1 MSSAALSRW
10 AGDALI
16 PIDYCDPT
24 EWVVE
29 AADSWL
35 TTDGTAFALRL
46 HRDRFF
52 AAAAER
58 GAGLEGF
65 TDAALA
71 SFWEASIAAI
81 PAKGDWFPRVELQ
94 SKNGAASFLYRER
107 TAPPLSSSVA
117 LATHRGPE
125 LRRVPTIKG
134 PDLGAMMQVRRA
146 AQERGADDGVILTP
160 DGFVVEGGTT
170 SIVWWRGD
178 ILFGAPEGPG
188 WEEFDRVDSV
198 TARSVFGLATALG
211 VETHREP
218 VTPAELDGTE
228 VWALNALHGIRIV
241 TSWVDGAD
249 EDGAGRGRLQL
260 AELPGRLALWRSRRE
275 ALRKPV
281 RAAAA

>member
-1 MSSAALSRW
+1 MSSAALFSW
-10 AGDALI
+10 VGSALV
-16 PIDYCDPT
+16 PIDYCDPA

-35 TTDGTAFALRL
+35 ATDGAAFALGL

-58 GAGLEGF
+58 GANLDGF
-65 TDAALA
+65 TDAALT
-71 SFWEASIAAI
+71 SFWEASLAAI
-81 PAKGDWFPRVELQ
+81 PTEGDWFPRVELR
-94 SKNGAASFLYRER
+94 SKDGAASFLYRER
-107 TAPPLSSSVA
+107 TAPTLTPSVT
-117 LATHRGPE
+117 LATYRGRD
-125 LRRVPTIKG
+125 LRRFPKIKG
-134 PDLGAMMQVRRA
+134 PDLGAMMQVRHA
-146 AQERGADDGVILTP
+146 AQEHGADEGVLITP

-178 ILFGAPEGPG
+178 ILFGPPEGPG

-198 TARSVFGLATALG
+198 TARSVLGLASALG

-241 TSWVDGAD
+241 TSWVDG
-249 EDGAGRGRLQL
+249 EGASTGGPQL

-275 ALRKPV
+275 ALRKPI
-281 RAAAA
+281 REAAA